1 MYRDSF
7 YPFYMNYQDPRFW
20 EEERMQERENQ
31 LMRSFYPKT
40 ARKIQEKVEEE
51 CDRMDYPGSF
61 LYDEYP
67 DKFMMEQMCRRVR
80 ESIESEME
88 LEMEPGI
95 EAELEAEDSRDR
107 GGRRDRDGKRD
118 RDDRRDRGRR
128 RDHGKGGLLDELVH
142 VLLFQEMKKRRCRGN
157 RCRRFF

>member
-7 YPFYMNYQDPRFW
+7 YPFYMSYQDPRFW

-80 ESIESEME
+80 ESMEPEMG
-88 LEMEPGI
+88 LEMEP
-95 EAELEAEDSRDR
+95 ELEAEDRRGRD
-107 GGRRDRDGKRD
+107 DRRD
-118 RDDRRDRGRR
+118 RDDRRGRDGHRDR
-128 RDHGKGGLLDELVH
+128 GKGGLLDELVH